1 MIIEYI
7 SQLPETDLNE
17 KITKLILWRCYNRT
31 HGIIEDNGL
40 DALLNEVRLINGS
53 DALYEKIVEKMQ
65 SGQHGEFMANSWK
78 IKNER
83 EMQIKSKKEQELRT
97 EKEKLESF
105 IRSELKTYETYSSA
119 MYNMK
124 SGKGINKDFIS
135 FIIDGIKYNN
145 LGDIQSIGC
154 FIVENGIFKK
164 PKENFIILELK
175 ESSKLFGKTIF
186 NKRTLIL
193 QIAK

>member
-1 MIIEYI
+1 MTNEYI
-7 SQLPETDLNE
+7 TQLPETDLNE

-31 HGIIEDNGL
+31 HEIIEDDGL
-40 DALLNEVRLINGS
+40 DALLNEVRSVNGS
-53 DALYEKIVEKMQ
+53 DALYEKIGKKMQ
-65 SGQHGEFMANSWK
+65 SGQHGEFMSNSWK
-78 IKNER
+78 VKNER
-83 EMQIKSKKEQELRT
+83 EKSKKEQEMKELAI
-97 EKEKLESF
+97 EKEKLYSF
-105 IRSELKTYETYSSA
+105 IKSELKTYETYSTA
-119 MYNMK
+119 MYKTK
-124 SGKGINKDFIS
+124 SGRGINKDFIS
-135 FIIDGIKYNN
+135 FVIDGIKYNS

-193 QIAK
+193 QIAA

>member
-1 MIIEYI
+1 MTNEYI

-40 DALLNEVRLINGS
+40 DALLNEVRLIKGS

-78 IKNER
+78 VKNER
-83 EMQIKSKKEQELRT
+83 EMSKKEQEKKELRT
-97 EKEKLESF
+97 EKEKLYNF
-105 IRSELKTYETYSSA
+105 IRSELKTYETYSTA

-145 LGDIQSIGC
+145 LGDLHL
-154 FIVENGIFKK
+154 
-164 PKENFIILELK
+164 NFV
-175 ESSKLFGKTIF
+175 KLTKV
-186 NKRTLIL
+186 
-193 QIAK
+193 